1 MNPDFPTSRNHR
13 QTVGQQT
20 GVVLLM
26 VLILLVVLSLATA
39 WAVKASISSEQ
50 IGNNLRIS
58 SSVNELA
65 ETALRYCENA
75 VFSNASGLVV
85 LAATAGASTGS
96 LPTAWA
102 TNTNWLASNGQI
114 NTVPSTQLQ
123 DAMGRTPAIAP
134 VCMIEALRLPPADTQ
149 RLQGFLI
156 TARGF
161 SEDFKA
167 DSSTG
172 AVQAGSDAW
181 VQSTIRF

>member
-1 MNPDFPTSRNHR
+1 MNHDFPARGGHR
-13 QTVGQQT
+13 QAAAQQT

-58 SSVNELA
+58 NRVNELA

-75 VFSNASGLVV
+75 VCSSSPGLVV
-85 LAATAGASTGS
+85 LVAPVGASAGS

-102 TNTNWLASNGQI
+102 TNTNWLATSLKI
-114 NTVPSTQLQ
+114 NTVPSNQWP
-123 DAMGRTPAIAP
+123 DAMGRAPAIAP
-134 VCMIEALRLPPADTQ
+134 VCMIEELRLPPADTQ